1 MFRNRT
7 CRTLVAAGLTVA
19 LAGCAAM
26 EANPRTTK
34 GAAVGTV
41 AGAGTGAAIGAI
53 VGGGKGAAQGAA
65 IGAVVG
71 LLGGGLIGNYMDR
84 QAKDMEV
91 VLAEQDRLRR
101 QQEQLNISLS
111 SDVLFASG
119 SAAIQPGGQNKL
131 RQMAD
136 VLNKYP
142 QTTVQ
147 ITGHTDSRGSEASN
161 LDLSQRRAAAVADAF
176 VANGVNAARIT
187 ALGQG
192 ESLPIADNNTPEGRA
207 QNRRVEIV
215 INPDQ
220 SLRTEQPQGGSA
232 PAAEPR

>member
-7 CRTLVAAGLTVA
+7 RRTFVAAVLTVA
-19 LAGCAAM
+19 LAGCATM
-26 EANPRTTK
+26 EANPNTTK
-34 GAAVGTV
+34 GAAIGTV

-71 LLGGGLIGNYMDR
+71 LLGGGLVGNYMDR
-84 QAKDMEV
+84 QAKDMQA

-101 QQEQLNISLS
+101 QQDQLAISLS
-111 SDVLFASG
+111 SDVLFSSG
-119 SAAIQPGGQNKL
+119 SATIQPGAQNKL

-147 ITGHTDSRGSEASN
+147 ITGYTDSRGSEASN
-161 LDLSQRRAAAVADAF
+161 VELSKRRAEAVASAF
-176 VANGVNAARIT
+176 VADGVNPARIST
-187 ALGQG
+187 YGQG
-192 ESLPIADNNTPEGRA
+192 EAMPVADNSTPEGRA

-220 SLRTEQPQGGSA
+220 NLRNEQQGGAA
-232 PAAEPR
+232 PASEPH

>member
-7 CRTLVAAGLTVA
+7 HRTLVAAVLTVT

-84 QAKDMEV
+84 QAKDMEA

-111 SDVLFASG
+111 SDVLFSSG
-119 SAAIQPGGQNKL
+119 SATIQPGGQTKL

-142 QTTVQ
+142 QTLVQ
-147 ITGHTDSRGSEASN
+147 ITGHTDNRGSEASN
-161 LDLSQRRAAAVADAF
+161 IELSKQRAQAVANAF
-176 VANGVNAARIT
+176 VADGVNAARIST
-187 ALGQG
+187 FGQG

-207 QNRRVEIV
+207 QNRRVEIL

-220 SLRTEQPQGGSA
+220 SLRNEQPGGAA
-232 PAAEPR
+232 PGTEPR

>member
-1 MFRNRT
+1 MFRHRNR
-7 CRTLVAAGLTVA
+7 RTLVAVVLTVA
-19 LAGCAAM
+19 LAGCATM
-26 EANPRTTK
+26 EANPNTTK

-84 QAKDMEV
+84 QEREMQA

-119 SAAIQPGGQNKL
+119 SATIQPGGQTKL
-131 RQMAD
+131 REMAT

-142 QTTVQ
+142 QTIVQ
-147 ITGHTDSRGSEASN
+147 ITGHTDNRGSEESN
-161 LDLSQRRAAAVADAF
+161 LDLSNRRAQAVASAF
-176 VANGVNAARIT
+176 AANGVNPARIST
-187 ALGQG
+187 SGQG
-192 ESLPIADNNTPEGRA
+192 ESMPVADNSTPEGRA

-220 SLRTEQPQGGSA
+220 SLRNQAQGGSA
-232 PAAEPR
+232 PAGEPR